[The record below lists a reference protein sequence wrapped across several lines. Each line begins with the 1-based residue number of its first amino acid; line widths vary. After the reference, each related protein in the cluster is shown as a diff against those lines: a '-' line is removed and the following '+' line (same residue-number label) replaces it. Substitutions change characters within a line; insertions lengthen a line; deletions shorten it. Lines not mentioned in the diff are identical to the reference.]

1 MDHPPRQAAAEA
13 GFDLQGPAAAI
24 AAVQRPDGE
33 IPWGPGLKTDP
44 WDLVEA
50 AMGLALSGRI
60 EPARRAYR
68 WLAGRQLAD
77 GSWYSAYQGG
87 KPLDR
92 TREAHFAAYLAVG
105 VYQDFLLTADRGFL
119 QEMWPTLAAGIEFAL
134 RLQAPTGEI
143 FWAVSPE
150 GVVDRMALLTAS
162 SSVCMSLRCGLAA
175 ARVLGRRPASWA
187 AALRRLEEAIRFRP
201 RLFNVAKARYAMD
214 WFYPVLSGVCT
225 GAEAE
230 RRIAR
235 GWRKFVVEG
244 LGVRCVAD
252 RPWVTIAETAELVLA
267 LAAMGRFDRARILFG
282 WIAERRFADGSY
294 WAGFTF
300 PDMTLWPTEAYSWT
314 NAGVLLA
321 ADALFGI
328 TPAARLFSHRAWA
341 EERPG

>member
-1 MDHPPRQAAAEA
+1 MDHPLREAAAEA
-13 GFDLQGPAAAI
+13 GFDLERPAAAI

-50 AMGLALSGRI
+50 AMGLAVSGRV

-77 GSWYSAYQGG
+77 GSWYSAYRGET
-87 KPLDR
+87 PLDR

-105 VYQDFLLTADRGFL
+105 VYQDFLLTADRRFL
-119 QEMWPTLAAGIEFAL
+119 QEMWPSLAAGIEFAL

-162 SSVCMSLRCGLAA
+162 SSVCMSLRCGLAV

-187 AALRRLEEAIRFRP
+187 AALRRLEEAIRLRP

-214 WFYPVLSGVCT
+214 WFYPVLSGVRR
-225 GAEAE
+225 GGEAE

-252 RPWVTIAETAELVLA
+252 RPWITIAETAELVLA
-267 LAAMGRFDRARILFG
+267 LAAMGRFDRARVLFG
-282 WIAERRFADGSY
+282 WIAERRFPDGSF

-300 PDMTLWPTEAYSWT
+300 PDMTRWPTEAYTWT

-341 EERPG
+341 EEPPA